1 MSMNKKQFFYHQ
13 IIKRNI
19 YSITA
24 PFRVL
29 PDFLVIGV
37 KRCGTT
43 SLFHNLPKHPAILD
57 SHHDGIGFFND
68 NYQLGVNWYRSFFP
82 TIFSRNKI
90 IRKYGNCKTFDVTTR
105 YIEDKTTL
113 KRIKELI
120 PDVKIIVMLRNPVD
134 RAYSQFNVSVKEKV
148 ETRNFHDAMNEEIED
163 LKNNNIEENFEI
175 AKNEFDYIKKG
186 MYALQLKPWF
196 DTIPKDNI
204 GIFST
209 EEFKNNSQETYNG
222 IFKFLGINN
231 FGIEK
236 NEIMEKGKYLPMKD
250 DTRDLLLDFYK
261 IHNEKLFKL
270 INKKFDWEN

>member
-1 MSMNKKQFFYHQ
+1 
-13 IIKRNI
+13 
-19 YSITA
+19 
-24 PFRVL
+24 
-29 PDFLVIGV
+29 
-37 KRCGTT
+37 
-43 SLFHNLPKHPAILD
+43 
-57 SHHDGIGFFND
+57 
-68 NYQLGVNWYRSFFP
+68 
-82 TIFSRNKI
+82 
-90 IRKYGNCKTFDVTTR
+90 
-105 YIEDKTTL
+105 
-113 KRIKELI
+113 
-120 PDVKIIVMLRNPVD
+120 MLRNPVD

-148 ETRNFHDAMNEEIED
+148 ESRSFHDAMNEEIDD

-209 EEFKNNSQETYNG
+209 EEFKNNSQEMYNG
-222 IFKFLGINN
+222 IFKFLGISN